1 MHGSIRKLNQLP
13 RLIIVGLLVSALT
26 QIAYHRESH
35 GSLVDRYK
43 QLTEPASVGFY
54 RAVSLGSDRLLSYLL
69 LLNVQ
74 LHDNQ
79 KGRHRNYLNIDYD
92 TLSRWLLRLYELN
105 PKSDYPAFLAS
116 RVYSNVADKSRI
128 RKMVEFIDTLFD
140 KNPQQHWRRLTEAC
154 LLAKHQLEDLD
165 LALRLAKK
173 LADLPGDIKL
183 PYWARDLK
191 LVLLDNL
198 GQLESA
204 QLLILSMLKSG
215 EIKDPDEKRFL
226 KFRLLRIQQQL
237 SKNKR

>member
-1 MHGSIRKLNQLP
+1 
-13 RLIIVGLLVSALT
+13 
-26 QIAYHRESH
+26 
-35 GSLVDRYK
+35 
-43 QLTEPASVGFY
+43 
-54 RAVSLGSDRLLSYLL
+54 
-69 LLNVQ
+69 
-74 LHDNQ
+74 
-79 KGRHRNYLNIDYD
+79 
-92 TLSRWLLRLYELN
+92 
-105 PKSDYPAFLAS
+105 
-116 RVYSNVADKSRI
+116 
-128 RKMVEFIDTLFD
+128 MVEFIDTLFD